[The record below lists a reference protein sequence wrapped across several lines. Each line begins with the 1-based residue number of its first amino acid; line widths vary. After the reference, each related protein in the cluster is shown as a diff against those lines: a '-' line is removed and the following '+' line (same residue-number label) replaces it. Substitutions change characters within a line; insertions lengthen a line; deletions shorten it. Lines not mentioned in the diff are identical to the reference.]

1 MLVVMV
7 VVEGKGERGHGM
19 LPFFTSSHGGWAEK
33 ISCTIRGEGIEKYL
47 GEKIKIPQPH
57 QPNNCERSLSSL
69 LDDIMNKETFI
80 GTVNPILFF
89 SSSAWKANKEKRK
102 KDRERY

>member
-1 MLVVMV
+1 MV
-7 VVEGKGERGHGM
+7 CYLSSQAPMGGGGM
-19 LPFFTSSHGGWAEK
+19 GRKNILHHQ
-33 ISCTIRGEGIEKYL
+33 GEGIEKYL

-69 LDDIMNKETFI
+69 LDDIMNIETFI

-89 SSSAWKANKEKRK
+89 SSSA
-102 KDRERY
+102 